1 MSQAFIFPALSGLFC
16 GLTALVSEIHR
27 YYIEASQNLQECM
40 LDGFPNHSEFPSL
53 LVSDIPQFG
62 FNSEKHSSECL
73 TLRMC
78 LNPAFFFFFSPQ
90 WKRRLMLSALQSKTF
105 CHSPTGCPPYFSNV
119 LAFYFRLRISAL
131 LEEMQK

>member
-1 MSQAFIFPALSGLFC
+1 MSQPFIFPALSGLFC
-16 GLTALVSEIHR
+16 GVPTLVSEIHR
-27 YYIEASQNLQECM
+27 YYTEASQNLQECM

-78 LNPAFFFFFSPQ
+78 LNPDFLFFFFQ
-90 WKRRLMLSALQSKTF
+90 WKRRLMLK
-105 CHSPTGCPPYFSNV
+105 V
-119 LAFYFRLRISAL
+119 LCKARNIAILPQGVPHILAMCLPFTLGYGFLHF
-131 LEEMQK
+131 